1 MNSGNAGLKASMPVE
16 NRVKTLQNLSQGT
29 LDLLVIGGGI
39 VGAGV
44 ARDAAMRGLRVG
56 LVEQYDFAFGTS
68 SRSSRLLHGGLRY
81 LAQARLG
88 LVREASI
95 EKRILHHIAPH
106 LAQPLAFIFPAYTG
120 TQWPLWQMRVG
131 VKLYDLLCNGK
142 NFGKSQSF
150 SRSELLT
157 QIPQLASDGLKGGV
171 RYFDAFTN
179 DARLVLDTLR
189 SAVVNGA
196 TILNYAR
203 FKTATRDSGYWT
215 CELNDLVTDQKW
227 VVQARAILN
236 AAGPWAELVPH
247 SSVKLRLTKGVHV
260 VIERAHV
267 PTSEAIAITQGRRL
281 LFILPWGERLIVGTT
296 DTDYSDSLDEVRPSN
311 EDIDYVLNTVNQYFP
326 RAALTRAH
334 VLSAWAGLRPLI
346 AEPNG
351 TPSEIPRSH
360 QLRNPEPG
368 WWDLAGGKL
377 TTYRLM
383 AEQTVDE
390 ISQWLKRTAGVQA
403 GLCQTAEQTLLTS
416 AETQGISGIL
426 PPAFCREVVE
436 HYCSNEWA
444 FHLDDVMWRRTGWQ
458 HYLPNAENKAEQV
471 ADWMQVSQGWSSE
484 MRAAELKRY
493 HQSAREGTS

>member
-1 MNSGNAGLKASMPVE
+1 MNPGSTEDRRESGAMESRAKD
-16 NRVKTLQNLSQGT
+16 LQKISQGT

-56 LVEQYDFAFGTS
+56 LAEQYDFAFGTS

-81 LAQARLG
+81 LAQGRLG

-95 EKRILHHIAPH
+95 EKRILHRIAPH
-106 LAQPLAFIFPAYTG
+106 LAQPLPFLFPAYAG
-120 TQWPLWQMRVG
+120 TQWPLWQMRLG

-142 NFGKSQSF
+142 NFGKSKSL
-150 SRSELLT
+150 SRSELLA
-157 QIPQLASDGLKGGV
+157 QIPQLASEGLKGGV

-196 TILNYAR
+196 IILNYAKL
-203 FKTATRDSGYWT
+203 KTAKRDSGHWT
-215 CELNDLVTDQKW
+215 CELNDQISGQKW
-227 VVQARAILN
+227 VVKARAILN
-236 AAGPWAELVPH
+236 ATGPWAELLPH

-281 LFILPWGERLIVGTT
+281 VFILPWGERLIVGTT
-296 DTDYSDSLDEVRPSN
+296 DTDYSNSLDDVRPSA
-311 EDIDYVLNTVNQYFP
+311 EDIDYVLSAVNQYFP
-326 RAALTRAH
+326 RAALSRSH

-351 TPSEIPRSH
+351 APSEIPRSH

-390 ISQWLKRTAGVQA
+390 IIQWLKRTAGVEA
-403 GLCQTAEQTLLTS
+403 GPCQTAEQPLLS
-416 AETQGISGIL
+416 SGETQGISGIL
-426 PPAFCREVVE
+426 PPEFRREAVE

-444 FHLDDVMWRRTGWQ
+444 IHLEDVMWRRTGWQ
-458 HYLPNAENKAEQV
+458 HYLQNVANKAEQV
-471 ADWMQVSQGWSSE
+471 ADWMQPSLGWSSE
-484 MRAAELKRY
+484 TRAAELKRY
-493 HQSAREGTS
+493 HQNARE

>member
-1 MNSGNAGLKASMPVE
+1 MEGRG
-16 NRVKTLQNLSQGT
+16 KTLQTISEAT

-81 LAQARLG
+81 LAQGRLG

-95 EKRILHHIAPH
+95 EKRILHRIAPH
-106 LAQPLAFIFPAYTG
+106 LAQPLPFVFPAYAG

-142 NFGKSQSF
+142 NFGKSKSL
-150 SRSELLT
+150 SRSELLS

-203 FKTATRDSGYWT
+203 FKTANRDSGHWT
-215 CELNDLVTDQKW
+215 CELNDQVEGQKC
-227 VVQARAILN
+227 VVQTRTILN
-236 AAGPWAELVPH
+236 ATGPWAELLPH
-247 SSVKLRLTKGVHV
+247 SSVKLRLTKGVHI
-260 VIERAHV
+260 VIERTHV
-267 PTSEAIAITQGRRL
+267 PTSAAIAITQGKRL

-296 DTDYSDSLDEVRPSN
+296 DTDYSNSLDDVRPLT
-311 EDIDYVLNTVNQYFP
+311 EDIDYVLSAVNQYFP
-326 RAALTRAH
+326 RTALNRTH

-351 TPSEIPRSH
+351 APSEIPRSH

-377 TTYRLM
+377 TTYRFM

-390 ISQWLKRTAGVQA
+390 ISQWLKRTAGVEA
-403 GLCQTAEQTLLTS
+403 GPCQTAEQPLLTS

-426 PPAFCREVVE
+426 PPEFRREAVE
-436 HYCSNEWA
+436 HYCSAEWA
-444 FHLDDVMWRRTGWQ
+444 IHLEDIMWRRTGWQ
-458 HYLPNAENKAEQV
+458 HYLPNVTNKAEQV
-471 ADWMQVSQGWSSE
+471 ADWMQTSLGWSSE
-484 MRAAELKRY
+484 IRAAELKRY
-493 HQSAREGTS
+493 HQNVRE